1 VILSAADAIE
11 KATASVDPT
20 DQASIARALSE
31 VEVAMVEEVMH
42 ASSDATGE
50 LVGIGL
56 GASAGR
62 AVGIVV
68 RSVDEALAA
77 YDRGDPVVFVSVETS
92 PVDEPALHV
101 AAAVVT
107 ARGGLASHAAVLAR
121 DLGIPAVCG
130 FAEVAALVD
139 GESILV
145 DGRTG
150 EVRVVDG
157 GANDDAP
164 APEEL
169 PTALSTLLDW
179 ADDVAAPRLEVRAN
193 VDLAPSARRARR
205 FGAKGVGLCR
215 IEHVFLGNRVAI
227 LRQAARGD
235 AAARAE
241 IGELLRNELIDLL
254 GEMDGLPVV
263 VRMLDAPAHE
273 FGEGTEHNPML
284 GLRGVRAAIV
294 DEPLARAQLQAI
306 ADAVTARRA
315 AGGRPLVEVLVPLVS
330 LPAELELVGGWVRE
344 VTGLPVGVMVETPRA
359 ALAADRLAPLVES
372 FSFGTNDLTQLT
384 YGWSRD
390 DLDGQLLPTYRDRG
404 IVDVSPFETLDAGA
418 VVRLM
423 ALAVETGR
431 AANPDLRVG
440 LCGEQAAEPRSIEIA
455 LQLGLDHVSCAPGR
469 VPVARLAAA
478 QAVLATH
485 ATAGGPLGGR
495 H

>member
-1 VILSAADAIE
+1 VTLSAVDAIA
-11 KATASVDPT
+11 KATAPVDPT
-20 DQASIARALSE
+20 DHGSIARALVQVDVS
-31 VEVAMVEEVMH
+31 MVEEVMH
-42 ASSDATGE
+42 ASSGATGE

-56 GASAGR
+56 GASPGR
-62 AVGIVV
+62 AAGMVV

-77 YDRGDPVVFVSVETS
+77 YDRGDAVVFVSVETS
-92 PVDEPALHV
+92 PTDEPALQV

-130 FAEVAALVD
+130 FAELAALVD
-139 GESILV
+139 RESILV
-145 DGRTG
+145 DGASG
-150 EVRVVDG
+150 EVRVVERGPVDES
-157 GANDDAP
+157 P
-164 APEEL
+164 APDEV
-169 PTALSTLLDW
+169 PAALATLLEW
-179 ADDVAAPRLEVRAN
+179 ADQVASPRLEVRAN

-215 IEHVFLGNRVAI
+215 IEHVFLGARVAV

-235 AAARAE
+235 ADARE
-241 IGELLRNELIDLL
+241 EVGRLLRDELVELLV
-254 GEMDGLPVV
+254 EMDDLPVV
-263 VRMLDAPAHE
+263 VRMLDAPVHE

-306 ADAVTARRA
+306 ADAVATRRA
-315 AGGRPLVEVLVPLVS
+315 SGGRPRVEVLVPLVS

-344 VTGLPVGVMVETPRA
+344 VTGLPVGVMIETPRA

-423 ALAVETGR
+423 ALAIETGR

-455 LQLGLDHVSCAPGR
+455 LQLGIDHVSCAPGR
-469 VPVARLAAA
+469 VPGARLAAGK
-478 QAVLATH
+478 AVLATH
-485 ATAGGPLGGR
+485 ATAGGC
-495 H
+495 

>member
-1 VILSAADAIE
+1 VTLSAADAIE
-11 KATASVDPT
+11 EATASVDPT
-20 DQASIARALSE
+20 DHGSIARALTQ
-31 VEVAMVEEVMH
+31 VEVSMVEEVMH
-42 ASSDATGE
+42 ASSGATGE
-50 LVGIGL
+50 LVGVGL
-56 GASAGR
+56 GASPGR
-62 AVGIVV
+62 AVGVVV
-68 RSVDEALAA
+68 RSVDDALAA
-77 YDRGDPVVFVSVETS
+77 YERGDAVVFVSIETA
-92 PVDEPALHV
+92 PVDEPALRV
-101 AAAVVT
+101 AAAVLT

-130 FAEVAALVD
+130 FAAVATLVD

-145 DGRTG
+145 DGGNG
-150 EVRVVDG
+150 EVRVVEG
-157 GANDDAP
+157 GPVDAGLIDDVP
-164 APEEL
+164 APDEL
-169 PTALSTLLDW
+169 PAALATLLGW
-179 ADDVAAPRLEVRAN
+179 ADEVSATRLEVRAN

-215 IEHVFLGNRVAI
+215 IEHVFLGTRVAT

-235 AAARAE
+235 GDARAE
-241 IGELLRNELIDLL
+241 VGRLLRDELVDLFA
-254 GEMDGLPVV
+254 EMDGLPVV
-263 VRMLDAPAHE
+263 VRMLDAPVHE

-306 ADAVTARRA
+306 ADAVATRRA
-315 AGGRPLVEVLVPLVS
+315 AGGQPLVEVLVPLVS

-344 VTGLPVGVMVETPRA
+344 VTGLPVGVMIETPRA

-404 IVDVSPFETLDAGA
+404 IVDVSPFETLDTGA

-440 LCGEQAAEPRSIEIA
+440 LCGEQAAERRSIEVA

-469 VPVARLAAA
+469 VPGARLAAA

-485 ATAGGPLGGR
+485 ATAGGR
-495 H
+495 